1 MKVSKTLSDIAD
13 LAFADRGVCT
23 ELEIKKLYLLTN
35 PKPVMRKLFVLGSIA
50 VVAIILAL
58 SWFWIDALFLFLIA
72 GPLIYMGIADMLQV
86 KQSIKRNFPLF
97 GRLRYVFEDLRPKI
111 QQYFVESDTDG
122 APINRNERSVIY
134 QRAKKQIDTVPFGT
148 QLNVYAEGYE
158 WITHSIA
165 PKDFHKMEHNPR
177 IRFGGK
183 ECKQPYDMSVLNI
196 SAMSFGS
203 LSQNAILALNSGAK
217 LGGFAHNTGEG
228 GLSPYHL
235 QPGGDIIWQ
244 IGTGYFGA
252 RTEDGNFSDDAFK
265 ANATKPNVKMI
276 EIKLSQGAKP
286 GHGGIL
292 PAAKNTPE
300 IAKIRLVKPGTTVF
314 SPPFHSAF
322 NTPKELL
329 LFVKRLRE
337 LSGGKPV
344 GFKLCVGRKS
354 EFLSICKAM
363 VELKIYPD
371 FITVDGGEGGTGAAP
386 PEFTNFVGMPLLD
399 ALAFVD
405 NALRG
410 FGIRHEMRMIA
421 SGKVLTGFNLL
432 RAMALGADTC
442 NAARAMMM
450 ALGCI
455 QALEC
460 NRNTCPTG
468 VATQNPELMKGL
480 DVKDKAERVA
490 NFHKNTV
497 ESFVELMAA
506 TGMTHPEQIN
516 RTHVYRRVFMNM
528 VKTYEE
534 IYPTIPD
541 GCLLE
546 GGDVPF
552 ELEEYMK
559 YASAETFELA

>member
-1 MKVSKTLSDIAD
+1 
-13 LAFADRGVCT
+13 
-23 ELEIKKLYLLTN
+23 
-35 PKPVMRKLFVLGSIA
+35 MRKIFVLSSILVSA
-50 VVAIILAL
+50 AILVWAY
-58 SWFWIDALFLFLIA
+58 FWIEALFAFVIVA
-72 GPLIYMGIADMLQV
+72 PLIYLGVEDMIQV
-86 KQSIKRNFPLF
+86 RQSIRRNFPLL

-158 WITHSIA
+158 WMTHSIA
-165 PKDFHKMEHNPR
+165 PIDFHKMDHHPR
-177 IRFGGK
+177 IRFGGRD
-183 ECKQPYDMSVLNI
+183 CKQPYDMSVLNV

-203 LSQNAILALNSGAK
+203 LSKNAVLALNGGARI
-217 LGGFAHNTGEG
+217 GGFAHNTGEG

-235 QPGGDIIWQ
+235 EPGGDIVWQ

-252 RTEDGNFSDDAFK
+252 RDKEGNFNDEAFK

-292 PAAKNTPE
+292 PAKKNTPE
-300 IAKIRLVKPGTTVF
+300 VAAIRLVEPGTTVF

-322 NTPKELL
+322 SDPIGLIK
-329 LFVKRLRE
+329 FVERLRN

-344 GFKLCVGRKS
+344 GFKLCIGRKS

-363 VELKIYPD
+363 VKLDIYPD

-405 NALRG
+405 NSLRG
-410 FGIRHEMRMIA
+410 FGIRNQMRIIA
-421 SGKVLTGFNLL
+421 SGKVLTGFHLI

-442 NAARAMMM
+442 NCARAMMM

-460 NRNTCPTG
+460 NKNTCPTG
-468 VATQNPELMKGL
+468 VATQDPYFMKGL
-480 DVKDKAERVA
+480 VVEDKTARVA
-490 NFHKNTV
+490 NYHKNTV
-497 ESFVELMAA
+497 ESFVELMGAA
-506 TGMTHPEQIN
+506 GISHPDKIN
-516 RTHVYRRVFMNM
+516 RSHVYRRVFMNL

-541 GCLLE
+541 GCLLD
-546 GGDVPF
+546 GGDIPYDYD
-552 ELEEYMK
+552 EYMK
-559 YASAETFELA
+559 RASAESFEVMVTA

>member
-1 MKVSKTLSDIAD
+1 MKRSL
-13 LAFADRGVCT
+13 F
-23 ELEIKKLYLLTN
+23 YLIS
-35 PKPVMRKLFVLGSIA
+35 VISVVL
-50 VVAIILAL
+50 ILVWAY
-58 SWFWIDALFLFLIA
+58 FWIDVLFLFLIV
-72 GPLIYMGIADMLQV
+72 GPLIFMGVQDVMQN
-86 KQSIKRNFPLF
+86 KQSIRKNFPVL

-134 QRAKKQIDTVPFGT
+134 QRAKKQTDTIPFGT

-158 WITHSIA
+158 WMTHSIV
-165 PKDFHKMEHNPR
+165 PKDFHKMDHHPR
-177 IRFGGK
+177 VMMGGK
-183 ECKQPYDMSVLNI
+183 DCKQPYSMSVLNV

-203 LSQNAILALNSGAK
+203 LSKNAVLALNGGAK
-217 LGGFAHNTGEG
+217 MGGFAHNTGEG

-235 QPGGDIIWQ
+235 EPGGDIVWQ

-252 RTEDGNFSDDAFK
+252 RTADGKFSDDAFK
-265 ANATKPNVKMI
+265 ANAMKPNVKMI

-292 PAAKNTPE
+292 PGKKNTPE
-300 IAKIRLVKPGTTVF
+300 IAAIRLVEPGTTVF

-322 NTPKELL
+322 STPIELV
-329 LFVKRLRE
+329 LFIKRLRE
-337 LSGGKPV
+337 LSDGKPV
-344 GFKLCVGRKS
+344 GFKLCVGRKG

-363 VELKIYPD
+363 VQLNTYPD

-386 PEFTNFVGMPLLD
+386 PEFSNSVGMPMLD

-410 FGIRHEMRMIA
+410 FGIRNEMKVMA
-421 SGKVLTGFNLL
+421 SGRILTGFHLV
-432 RAMALGADTC
+432 RAMALGADVC
-442 NAARAMMM
+442 NSARAMMM

-460 NRNTCPTG
+460 NKNTCPTG
-468 VATQNPELMKGL
+468 VATQDPYFMKGL
-480 DVKDKAERVA
+480 VVEDKTVRVA
-490 NFHKNTV
+490 NYHKNTI
-497 ESFVELMAA
+497 ESFVELIGAS
-506 TGMTHPEQIN
+506 GIDHPDKLN
-516 RTHVYRRVFMNM
+516 RTHVYRRVFMNL

-541 GCLLE
+541 GCLLD
-546 GGDVPF
+546 GGDTPF
-552 ELEEYMK
+552 DYEDYMK
-559 YASAETFELA
+559 RASAESFEVGV

>member
-1 MKVSKTLSDIAD
+1 
-13 LAFADRGVCT
+13 
-23 ELEIKKLYLLTN
+23 
-35 PKPVMRKLFVLGSIA
+35 MRKTFVLLSIA
-50 VVAIILAL
+50 ASAGILVW
-58 SWFWIDALFLFLIA
+58 SFFWIDALFAFVLVLPVVYIGA
-72 GPLIYMGIADMLQV
+72 VDMIQTR
-86 KQSIKRNFPLF
+86 QSIRRNFPVV

-134 QRAKKQIDTVPFGT
+134 QRAKKQIDTIPFGT
-148 QLNVYAEGYE
+148 QLNVYSEGYE
-158 WITHSIA
+158 WMTHSIA
-165 PKDFHKMEHNPR
+165 PKDFHKMDHNPR
-177 IRFGGK
+177 IRFGGRD
-183 ECKQPYDMSVLNI
+183 CKQPYDLSVLNV

-203 LSQNAILALNSGAK
+203 LSKNAILALNAGAK
-217 LGGFAHNTGEG
+217 IGGFAHNTGEG

-235 QPGGDIIWQ
+235 EPGGDVIWQ

-252 RTEDGNFSDDAFK
+252 RDKSGAFNDDAFK
-265 ANATKPNVKMI
+265 ANATKPTVKMI

-292 PAAKNTPE
+292 PGKKNTPE
-300 IAKIRLVKPGTTVF
+300 IAAIRLVEPGTTVF

-322 NTPKELL
+322 TTPIEL
-329 LFVKRLRE
+329 VKFIERLRA
-337 LSGGKPV
+337 LSGGKPI
-344 GFKLCVGRKS
+344 GFKLCIGRKS

-363 VELKIYPD
+363 VQLDSYAD

-405 NALRG
+405 NSLRG
-410 FGIRHEMRMIA
+410 FGIRGHVKLIA
-421 SGKVLTGFNLL
+421 SGKVLTGFHIL
-432 RAMALGADTC
+432 RAMALGADATNC
-442 NAARAMMM
+442 ARAMMM

-460 NRNTCPTG
+460 NKNTCPTG
-468 VATQNPELMKGL
+468 VATQDPYFMKGL
-480 DVKDKAERVA
+480 VVEDKKVRVA
-490 NFHKNTV
+490 NYHKNTV
-497 ESFVELMAA
+497 ESFVELMGAA
-506 TGMTHPEQIN
+506 GLGHPDDIN
-516 RTHVYRRVFMNM
+516 RTHVYRRVFMNL

-541 GCLLE
+541 GCLLD

-552 ELEEYMK
+552 EYEGYLSRSS
-559 YASAETFELA
+559 ASAFEVSA

>member
-1 MKVSKTLSDIAD
+1 
-13 LAFADRGVCT
+13 
-23 ELEIKKLYLLTN
+23 
-35 PKPVMRKLFVLGSIA
+35 MRKSFTLLSI
-50 VVAIILAL
+50 VVSAGILVW
-58 SWFWIDALFLFLIA
+58 SYFWINALFAFILIA
-72 GPLIYMGIADMLQV
+72 PIIYMGIIDMVQTR
-86 KQSIKRNFPLF
+86 QSIRRNFPVL

-134 QRAKKQIDTVPFGT
+134 QRAKKQIDTIPFGT

-158 WITHSIA
+158 WMTHSISPA
-165 PKDFHKMEHNPR
+165 DFHKLDHNPR

-183 ECKQPYDMSVLNI
+183 DCKQPYDLSVLNV

-203 LSQNAILALNSGAK
+203 LSKNAILALNAGAK
-217 LGGFAHNTGEG
+217 IGGFAHNTGEG

-235 QPGGDIIWQ
+235 EPGGDVIWQ

-252 RTEDGNFSDDAFK
+252 RDKAGAFSDDVFK
-265 ANATKPNVKMI
+265 ANALKPNVKMI

-292 PAAKNTPE
+292 PAKKNTPE
-300 IAKIRLVKPGTTVF
+300 IAAIRQVEPGTTVF
-314 SPPFHSAF
+314 SPPYHSAF
-322 NTPKELL
+322 STPIELIK
-329 LFVKRLRE
+329 FIERLRN

-344 GFKLCVGRKS
+344 GFKLCIGRKS

-363 VELKIYPD
+363 VQLNSYPD

-399 ALAFVD
+399 GLAFVD

-410 FGIRHEMRMIA
+410 FGVREHVKLIA
-421 SGKVLTGFNLL
+421 SGKILTGFHIL
-432 RAMALGADTC
+432 RAMALGADATNC
-442 NAARAMMM
+442 ARAMMM

-460 NRNTCPTG
+460 NKNTCPTG
-468 VATQNPELMKGL
+468 VATQDPYFMKGL
-480 DVKDKAERVA
+480 VVEDKKVRVA
-490 NFHKNTV
+490 NYHKNTV
-497 ESFVELMAA
+497 ESFVELMGAA
-506 TGMTHPEQIN
+506 GMTHPDQIN
-516 RTHVYRRVFMNM
+516 RSHVYRRVFMNL

-541 GCLLE
+541 GCLLD

-552 ELEEYMK
+552 DFEDYLK
-559 YASAETFELA
+559 RSSAKAFEVMA

>member
-1 MKVSKTLSDIAD
+1 MNPRQIFVATSVFITA
-13 LAFADRGVCT
+13 
-23 ELEIKKLYLLTN
+23 LLI
-35 PKPVMRKLFVLGSIA
+35 VWSF
-50 VVAIILAL
+50 
-58 SWFWIDALFLFLIA
+58 FWIDVLLLFVIVA
-72 GPLIYMGIADMLQV
+72 PLIYMGVEDIIQ
-86 KQSIKRNFPLF
+86 KRQSIRRNFPVL

-122 APINRNERSVIY
+122 APINRNDRSVIY
-134 QRAKKQIDTVPFGT
+134 QRAKKQIDTIPFGT
-148 QLNVYAEGYE
+148 QLDVYAEGYE

-165 PKDFHKMEHNPR
+165 PLDFHQMDHHPR
-177 IRFGGK
+177 IKFGGK
-183 ECKQPYDMSVLNI
+183 DCTQPYSMSVLNV

-203 LSQNAILALNSGAK
+203 LSKNAVLALNGGAQV
-217 LGGFAHNTGEG
+217 GGFAHNTGEG

-235 QPGGDIIWQ
+235 GPGGDLIWQ

-252 RTEDGNFSDDAFK
+252 RDAEGRFNDEAFA

-300 IAKIRLVKPGTTVF
+300 IAAIRLVKPGTTVF

-322 NTPKELL
+322 STPLELIQ
-329 LFVKRLRE
+329 FVARLRK
-337 LSGGKPV
+337 LSGGKPI
-344 GFKLCVGRKS
+344 GFKLCIGRKS

-363 VELKIYPD
+363 VQLNIYPD
-371 FITVDGGEGGTGAAP
+371 FITIDGGEGGTGAAP

-399 ALAFVD
+399 ALAFAD

-410 FGIRHEMRMIA
+410 FAIRNETRLIA
-421 SGKVLTGFNLL
+421 SGKILTGFHMI

-442 NAARAMMM
+442 SSARAMMM

-460 NRNTCPTG
+460 NKNTCPTG
-468 VATQNPELMKGL
+468 VATQRPDLMKGL
-480 DVKDKAERVA
+480 VVDDKKVRVA
-490 NFHKNTV
+490 NYHRNTV
-497 ESFVELMAA
+497 ESFVELISSC
-506 TGMTHPEQIN
+506 GIRHPEEIN
-516 RTHVYRRVFMNM
+516 RSHVYRRVFMNM

-534 IYPTIPD
+534 IYPSIPE
-541 GCLLE
+541 GCLLPGADTPFDYDDYLKRSSPE
-546 GGDVPF
+546 QFEVP
-552 ELEEYMK
+552 
-559 YASAETFELA
+559 A